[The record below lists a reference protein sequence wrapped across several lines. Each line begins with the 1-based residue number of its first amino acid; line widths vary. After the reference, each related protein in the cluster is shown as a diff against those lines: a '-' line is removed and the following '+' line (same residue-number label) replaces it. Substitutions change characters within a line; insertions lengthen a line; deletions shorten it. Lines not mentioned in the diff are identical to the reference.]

1 MAEIG
6 VDAGQVVLALT
17 TTERMFAFR
26 RHDVVIPLSQ
36 VSTVVPVERA
46 LGELRGWRFGS
57 AWPGRFAFGTWHGR
71 VDGVRFRD
79 FVLVH
84 SAGPGVVL
92 ALDGGEYDRVVF
104 DYADPQQF
112 VSALRA

>member
-1 MAEIG
+1 MAAID
-6 VDAGQVVLALT
+6 VDAGRLLIALT
-17 TTERMFAFR
+17 RPERLLSFR
-26 RHDVVIPLSQ
+26 RRDLVIPLEQ

-46 LGELRGWRFGS
+46 MSEIRGWRFGS
-57 AWPGRFAFGTWHGR
+57 GWPGRFAFGTWHGR

-84 SAGPGVVL
+84 STGPGVVL
-92 ALDGGEYDRVVF
+92 GLDGGEYDRVVF

-112 VSALRA
+112 VEAVRA